1 MSCSTSINPRR
12 RRVRHDI
19 IMEIL
24 KMAKN
29 GTRKTKIMYK
39 VRLSFAQLEQHLKA
53 LKVADFIA
61 EESGVWKTTEK
72 GLHVIKACKI
82 CHRLLKEASV

>member
-1 MSCSTSINPRR
+1 MACSTSINPRR

-24 KMAKN
+24 KMARN
-29 GTRKTKIMYK
+29 GTRKTKIMRK
-39 VRLSFAQLEQHLKA
+39 ARLSFSQLEQYLEA
-53 LKVADFIA
+53 LKEAGFIV

-72 GLHVIKACKI
+72 GLHVVEACRI